1 MLHDAS
7 CQVSAQENIWAGR
20 SCLKNSKKAA

>member
-7 CQVSAQENIWAGR
+7 CQVSAQENISAGR
-20 SCLKNSKKAA
+20 SCLKNSKKAV